1 VSDNLPFAG
10 RFATVTRVAYRYR
23 RPLAV
28 LLYVGLSW
36 VANLAAFLMRFDGD
50 IPARAWSAHQALLPW
65 LIGLRMCGFV
75 AFGQLRGLWRYA
87 SLYDLRNIV
96 AAVLSSTF
104 VFYVLENWVFAQPN
118 YPRSIYLIDSLMLI
132 ALLGGLRMARR
143 AYHEIRRSPRGRKVL
158 IIGAGNAGEMI
169 VRDML
174 HNPAY
179 DYEPVGFVDDDPG
192 KQGEQIHGVRVLGV
206 RADLARVI
214 GKARPD
220 DVLIAMPSA
229 PPGVIQQVV
238 RDLQPFH
245 LRISTLPSLREVVSG
260 KVAASQI
267 RDLAIED
274 LLARPPVGLDPAPVR
289 QLVAGRCVMV
299 TGAGG
304 SIGSELCRQIA
315 AFEPKTFL
323 LFERYENSLFAIANE
338 LHDRWPGLDIRPLVG
353 DVCDAGRLAGVFSRH
368 PPNIVFHAAA
378 HKHVPLMEL
387 SPCEAVKNN
396 VFGTQQLA
404 DAASEFGIERFILIS
419 TDKAVNPTS
428 AMGVSK
434 RVAEMIV
441 QSKDGSSRTAFA
453 AVRFGNVL
461 GSNGSV
467 VPRFLEQIKAGGP
480 VTVTHPDMRRY
491 FMLIPE
497 AVQLVMHAAA
507 MVRGGEVFVLD
518 MGEQMKVLDMA
529 RTLIRLAGFVPETD
543 IPITFTGTRP
553 GEKLY
558 EELVGIEESVEPS
571 GAGKINKIRRH
582 HLVDPVSL
590 DLQLAELRKCVTEG
604 SLADLQRAL
613 QKLVPTYTPDPNM
626 VGTCD
631 GAEAVSLAIGE
642 NGLRPPRGLK
652 TPGDKL
658 RGCENPT
665 GARTDFVV
673 AEGLQPFGQAEADS
687 Q

>member
-1 VSDNLPFAG
+1 VLNRPSLARNLDRVRRAVLGHRRPVA
-10 RFATVTRVAYRYR
+10 VVAY
-23 RPLAV
+23 LGMA
-28 LLYVGLSW
+28 W
-36 VANLAAFLMRFDGD
+36 VANALAFLLRFDGNV
-50 IPARAWSAHQALLPW
+50 PAKEWAAQLAMLPW
-65 LIGLRMCGFV
+65 LLMARTGGFM
-75 AFGQLRGLWRYA
+75 AFGRFRGLWRFP
-87 SLYDLRNIV
+87 SLYDLRDILL
-96 AAVLSSTF
+96 AVLSGSLG
-104 VFYVLENWVFAQPN
+104 FYILVRWVFDRSN
-118 YPRSIYLIDSLMLI
+118 YPRSIYLIDGLVLI
-132 ALLGGLRMARR
+132 ALLSGFRLARR
-143 AYHEIRRSPRGRKVL
+143 AYHEMRRSPGSRRVL
-158 IIGAGNAGEMI
+158 IVGAGNAGEMI
-169 VRDML
+169 VRDMR
-174 HNPAY
+174 HNQDY
-179 DYEPVGFVDDDPG
+179 DYEPVGFVDDSRT
-192 KQGEQIHGVRVLGV
+192 KQGERIQGVPVLGK
-206 RADLARVI
+206 RADLARLIEKV
-214 GKARPD
+214 RPD

-229 PPGVIQQVV
+229 PPSVIREVV
-238 RDLQPFH
+238 RALQPYQIKI
-245 LRISTLPSLREVVSG
+245 RTLPSLRNIVSG
-260 KVAASQI
+260 KVAVSQI
-267 RDLAIED
+267 RNLAIED
-274 LLARPPVGLDPAPVR
+274 LLARPPVGVDPAPVR
-289 QLVAGRCVMV
+289 QLLARRCVMV

-338 LHDRWPGLDIRPLVG
+338 LRDRWPDLDIRPLVG

-507 MVRGGEVFVLD
+507 MVKGGEVFVLD

-543 IPITFTGTRP
+543 IPITFTGPRP

-558 EELVGIEESVEPS
+558 EELVGTEESVEPS
-571 GAGKINKIRRH
+571 GAEKINKIQRN

-590 DLQLAELRKCVTEG
+590 AKHLAELRKCVTEESVAG
-604 SLADLQRAL
+604 LKLVL
-613 QKLVPTYTPDPNM
+613 QKLVPTYTPDPTM

-631 GAEAVSLAIGE
+631 RAEAVSLEIGKY
-642 NGLRPPRGLK
+642 GLRPPG
-652 TPGDKL
+652 
-658 RGCENPT
+658 
-665 GARTDFVV
+665 V
-673 AEGLQPFGQAEADS
+673 
-687 Q
+687 